1 MANPLDNAQTLRDVH
16 ELLKQQ
22 QARQVRFAR
31 AAACAPPRLRAR
43 ARSAQRG
50 VTPEHEAI
58 LEGVYEVRA
67 QQQALRMRPG
77 CAFLTRRSLPPSALL
92 QLERRP
98 QPHTELRLAAQLDL
112 DVLAVKARMNAASAR
127 AWLTRAR
134 LAGLVPLAPPAHA
147 AHPQR

>member
-31 AAACAPPRLRAR
+31 AAARGTPRSRAS
-43 ARSAQRG
+43 ARTAQRG

-67 QQQALRMRPG
+67 QHAALCVRPG
-77 CAFLTRRSLPPSALL
+77 YTL
-92 QLERRP
+92 
-98 QPHTELRLAAQLDL
+98 
-112 DVLAVKARMNAASAR
+112 
-127 AWLTRAR
+127 
-134 LAGLVPLAPPAHA
+134 
-147 AHPQR
+147 